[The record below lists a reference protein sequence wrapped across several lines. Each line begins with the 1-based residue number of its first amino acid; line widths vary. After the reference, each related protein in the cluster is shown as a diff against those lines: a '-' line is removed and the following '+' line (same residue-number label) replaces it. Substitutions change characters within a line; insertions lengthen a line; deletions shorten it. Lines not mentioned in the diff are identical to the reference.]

1 MFQMI
6 GNLQNQPYME
16 KYMRNQYRFLGL
28 KTPDRKAQSK
38 EIVTASKKWP
48 IARVF
53 STITALY
60 QRDERE
66 YQYVAIDIAYV
77 NVKRLTFSDID
88 RLTAYIQ
95 IKSWWDTV
103 DSWRKTF
110 GQFVRLYPEEKRR
123 VFNLFYQHENFWMRR
138 IAITLQLLEK
148 ETLDKELLTK
158 AIEYDINTEEFF
170 IQKAIGWSLR
180 NYSKY
185 NPEWVK
191 TFIAAHELSKL
202 AVKEG
207 SKYL

>member
-1 MFQMI
+1 
-6 GNLQNQPYME
+6 
-16 KYMRNQYRFLGL
+16 
-28 KTPDRKAQSK
+28 
-38 EIVTASKKWP
+38 
-48 IARVF
+48 
-53 STITALY
+53 
-60 QRDERE
+60 
-66 YQYVAIDIAYV
+66 
-77 NVKRLTFSDID
+77 
-88 RLTAYIQ
+88 
-95 IKSWWDTV
+95 
-103 DSWRKTF
+103 
-110 GQFVRLYPEEKRR
+110 
-123 VFNLFYQHENFWMRR
+123 MRR